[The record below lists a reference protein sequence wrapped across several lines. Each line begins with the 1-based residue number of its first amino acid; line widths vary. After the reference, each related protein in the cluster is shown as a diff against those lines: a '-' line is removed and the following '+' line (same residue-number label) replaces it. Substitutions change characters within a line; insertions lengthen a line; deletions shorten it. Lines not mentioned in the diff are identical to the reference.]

1 MISFFIGVVALILG
15 YFIYGKFIEKI
26 FVVDPN
32 RTTPAYTKEDGV
44 DYIPMKPWRI
54 FLIQFLNIAGV
65 GPICGAIMGAK
76 FGTAS
81 YLWIVLGSI
90 FAGAV
95 HDYLSGMMSLR
106 NDGCSLPELHGKYM
120 GNFVKQFM
128 RAFMVFL
135 MILVGVVFV
144 NTPATLL
151 NTHFTPNWNIYIW
164 VVIIL
169 VYYLIATLLPI
180 DKIIGKIY
188 PVFGF
193 LLFGMALAIVAA
205 FIYHRPHIP
214 ELWEGLS
221 NPAYTSTNPIFPMMF
236 ISIACGA
243 ISGFHATQSPLMAR
257 CMTNENQGR
266 PIFYG
271 AMISEG
277 IVALIWAAAAS
288 YFFGPD
294 SPVSTEGLGGPAM
307 VGLIAE
313 TWFTP
318 AICVITILGVI
329 SASVTSGDT
338 ALRSARLIV
347 ADFLHFKQKKISN
360 RLIIAIPLFI
370 VTGALLVFSLTDK
383 DGFQIIWR
391 YFGWA
396 NQMLAVFTLW
406 SITFYLAIEKEK
418 TNPHCYLLTLIPA
431 LFMTMVCSTFFIMT
445 SHIGQTVS
453 TIWAYFIA
461 GFITIFCLFGYFGWM
476 RRRRRHTLSHKKEKE
491 KEIENKIEN
500 EKE

>member
-1 MISFFIGVVALILG
+1 MISFCIGIVALVLG

-26 FVVDPN
+26 FGIDAN
-32 RTTPAYTKEDGV
+32 RTTPAYTKQDGV

-95 HDYLSGMMSLR
+95 HDYLSGMMSIR
-106 NDGCSLPELHGKYM
+106 HDGCSLPELHGKYM
-120 GNFVKQFM
+120 GKYVKQFM
-128 RAFMVFL
+128 RAFMIIL

-164 VVIIL
+164 VGIIL
-169 VYYLIATLLPI
+169 AYYLIATLLPI

-188 PVFGF
+188 PIFGF

-205 FIYHRPHIP
+205 FVYYKPAIP
-214 ELWEGLS
+214 ELWDGLS
-221 NPAYTSTNPIFPMMF
+221 NPAYTNTNPIFPMMF

-257 CMTNENQGR
+257 CMTNEKQGR

-288 YFFGPD
+288 YFFGPE
-294 SPVSTEGLGGPAM
+294 SPVQTEGLGGPAM
-307 VGLIAE
+307 VGLIAN

-318 AICVITILGVI
+318 VICVITILGVI

-347 ADFLHFKQKKISN
+347 ADFLHVDQKKIIN
-360 RLIIAIPLFI
+360 RLYIAIPLFI
-370 VTGALLVFSLTDK
+370 VTGALLIFSLTNK
-383 DGFQIIWR
+383 DGFETIWR

-396 NQMLAVFTLW
+396 NQLLAVFTLW
-406 SITFYLAIEKEK
+406 SITIFLAIEKRE
-418 TNPHCYLLTLIPA
+418 TSPYGFILSLIPA
-431 LFMTMVCSTFFIMT
+431 LFMTMVCSTFILIVKGFGFGL
-445 SHIGQTVS
+445 HQP
-453 TIWAYFIA
+453 WAYGIA
-461 GFITIFCLFGYFGWM
+461 SVITLGCLIGFIIWLRKTSPKQL
-476 RRRRRHTLSHKKEKE
+476 KES
-491 KEIENKIEN
+491 NN
-500 EKE
+500 

>member
-1 MISFFIGVVALILG
+1 MISFCIGIVALVLG

-26 FVVDPN
+26 FGIDAN
-32 RTTPAYTKEDGV
+32 RTTPAYTKQDGV

-95 HDYLSGMMSLR
+95 HDYLSGMMSIR
-106 NDGCSLPELHGKYM
+106 HDGCSLPELHGKYM
-120 GNFVKQFM
+120 GKYVKQFM
-128 RAFMVFL
+128 RAFMIIL

-164 VVIIL
+164 VGIIL
-169 VYYLIATLLPI
+169 AYYLIATLLPI

-188 PVFGF
+188 PIFGF

-205 FIYHRPHIP
+205 FVYYKPAIP
-214 ELWEGLS
+214 ELWDGLS
-221 NPAYTSTNPIFPMMF
+221 NPAYTNTNPIFPMMF

-257 CMTNENQGR
+257 CMTNEKQGR

-288 YFFGPD
+288 YFFGPE
-294 SPVSTEGLGGPAM
+294 SPVQTEGLGGPAM
-307 VGLIAE
+307 VGLIAN

-318 AICVITILGVI
+318 VICVITILGVI

-347 ADFLHFKQKKISN
+347 ADFLHVDQKKIIN
-360 RLIIAIPLFI
+360 RLYIAIPLFI
-370 VTGALLVFSLTDK
+370 VTGALLIFSLTNK
-383 DGFQIIWR
+383 DGFETIWR

-396 NQMLAVFTLW
+396 NQLLSVFTLW
-406 SITFYLAIEKEK
+406 SITIFLALEKRE
-418 TNPHCYLLTLIPA
+418 TSPYGFILTLVPA
-431 LFMTMVCSTFFIMT
+431 LFMTMVCSTFILIVKGF
-445 SHIGQTVS
+445 GFGLPQP
-453 TIWAYFIA
+453 WAYGIA
-461 GFITIFCLFGYFGWM
+461 SVITLGCLIGFIIWLRKTSPKQL
-476 RRRRRHTLSHKKEKE
+476 KEY
-491 KEIENKIEN
+491 NN
-500 EKE
+500 

>member
-1 MISFFIGVVALILG
+1 MISFTLGIVALIAG

-26 FVVDPN
+26 FVIDTERV
-32 RTTPAYTKEDGV
+32 TPAYTKQDGV
-44 DYIPMKPWRI
+44 DYIPLKPWRI

-95 HDYLSGMMSLR
+95 HDFLSGMVSLR
-106 NDGCSLPELHGKYM
+106 NDGCSLPEIHGKYM
-120 GNFVKQFM
+120 GTFVRQLM
-128 RAFMVFL
+128 RAFMIFL

-151 NTHFTPNWNIYIW
+151 NTHFTPNWNIYVW
-164 VVIIL
+164 VCIIL
-169 VYYLIATLLPI
+169 FYYLIATLLPI

-188 PVFGF
+188 PIFGF

-205 FIYHRPHIP
+205 FVYHKPAIP
-214 ELWEGLS
+214 ELWDGLS

-257 CMTNENQGR
+257 CMTNEKQGR

-271 AMISEG
+271 AMIAEG

-288 YFFGPD
+288 YFFGPE
-294 SPVSTEGLGGPAM
+294 SPVQTDGLGGPAM

-318 AICVITILGVI
+318 IISVITILGVI

-347 ADFLHFKQKKISN
+347 ADFLHVEQKSISK
-360 RLIIAIPLFI
+360 RLYIAIPLFL
-370 VTGALLVFSLTDK
+370 VTASILIFSLTDK
-383 DGFQIIWR
+383 EGFEIIWR

-396 NQMLAVFTLW
+396 NQLLSVFTLW
-406 SITFYLAIEKEK
+406 SITFYLAIENRQKY
-418 TNPHCYLLTLIPA
+418 PYSYLLTLFPA
-431 LFMTMVCSTFFIMT
+431 LFMTMVCTSFFLMAINT
-445 SHIGQTVS
+445 GFHIS
-453 TIWAYFIA
+453 ALWSYFTA
-461 GFITIFCLFGYFGWM
+461 GILTLFCLMAFIGWL
-476 RRRRRHTLSHKKEKE
+476 RRVPDKSLVK
-491 KEIENKIEN
+491 
-500 EKE
+500 

>member
-1 MISFFIGVVALILG
+1 MISFCIGIVALILG

-26 FVVDPN
+26 FGIDAN
-32 RTTPAYTKEDGV
+32 RTTPAYTKQDGV

-95 HDYLSGMMSLR
+95 HDYLSGMMSIR
-106 NDGCSLPELHGKYM
+106 HDGCSLPELHGKYM
-120 GNFVKQFM
+120 GKYVKQFM
-128 RAFMVFL
+128 RAFMIIL

-164 VVIIL
+164 VGIIL
-169 VYYLIATLLPI
+169 AYYLIATLLPI

-188 PVFGF
+188 PIFGF

-205 FIYHRPHIP
+205 FVYYKPAIP
-214 ELWEGLS
+214 ELWDGLS

-257 CMTNENQGR
+257 CMTNEKQGR

-288 YFFGPD
+288 YFFGPE
-294 SPVSTEGLGGPAM
+294 SPVQTEGLGGPAM
-307 VGLIAE
+307 VGLIAN

-318 AICVITILGVI
+318 VICVITILGVI

-347 ADFLHFKQKKISN
+347 ADFLHVDQKKIIN
-360 RLIIAIPLFI
+360 RLYIAIPLFI
-370 VTGALLVFSLTDK
+370 VTGALLIFSLTNK
-383 DGFQIIWR
+383 DGFETIWR

-396 NQMLAVFTLW
+396 NQLLSVFTLW
-406 SITFYLAIEKEK
+406 SITIFLALEKRE
-418 TNPHCYLLTLIPA
+418 TSPYGFILTLIPA
-431 LFMTMVCSTFFIMT
+431 LFMTMVCSTFILIVKGFGFGLPQ
-445 SHIGQTVS
+445 S
-453 TIWAYFIA
+453 WAYGIA
-461 GFITIFCLFGYFGWM
+461 SVITLGCLIGFIIWL
-476 RRRRRHTLSHKKEKE
+476 RRTSPKQLKES
-491 KEIENKIEN
+491 NN
-500 EKE
+500 

>member
-1 MISFFIGVVALILG
+1 MISFCIGIVALVLG

-26 FVVDPN
+26 FGIDAN
-32 RTTPAYTKEDGV
+32 RTTPAYTKQDGV

-95 HDYLSGMMSLR
+95 HDYLSGMMSIR
-106 NDGCSLPELHGKYM
+106 HDGCSLPELHGKYM
-120 GNFVKQFM
+120 GKYVKQFM
-128 RAFMVFL
+128 RAFMIIL

-164 VVIIL
+164 VGIIL
-169 VYYLIATLLPI
+169 AYYLIATLLPI

-188 PVFGF
+188 PIFGF

-205 FIYHRPHIP
+205 FVYYKPAIP
-214 ELWEGLS
+214 ELWDGLS
-221 NPAYTSTNPIFPMMF
+221 NPAYTNTNPIFPMMF

-257 CMTNENQGR
+257 CMTNEKQGR

-288 YFFGPD
+288 YFFGPE
-294 SPVSTEGLGGPAM
+294 SPVQTEGLGGPAM
-307 VGLIAE
+307 VGLIAN

-318 AICVITILGVI
+318 IICVITILGVI

-347 ADFLHFKQKKISN
+347 ADFLHVDQKKIIN
-360 RLIIAIPLFI
+360 RLYIAIPLFI
-370 VTGALLVFSLTDK
+370 VTGALLIFSLTNK
-383 DGFQIIWR
+383 DGFETIWR

-396 NQMLAVFTLW
+396 NQLLSVFTLW
-406 SITFYLAIEKEK
+406 SITIFLALEKRE
-418 TNPHCYLLTLIPA
+418 TSPYGFILTLVPA
-431 LFMTMVCSTFFIMT
+431 LFMTMVCSTFILIVKGF
-445 SHIGQTVS
+445 GFGLPQP
-453 TIWAYFIA
+453 WAYGIA
-461 GFITIFCLFGYFGWM
+461 SVITLGCLIGFIIWLRKTSPKQL
-476 RRRRRHTLSHKKEKE
+476 KEY
-491 KEIENKIEN
+491 NN
-500 EKE
+500 

>member
-1 MISFFIGVVALILG
+1 MISFCIGIVALVLG

-26 FVVDPN
+26 FGIDAN
-32 RTTPAYTKEDGV
+32 RTTPAYTKQDGV

-95 HDYLSGMMSLR
+95 HDYLSGMMSIR
-106 NDGCSLPELHGKYM
+106 HDGCSLPELHGKYM
-120 GNFVKQFM
+120 GKYVKQFM
-128 RAFMVFL
+128 RAFMIIL

-164 VVIIL
+164 VGIIL
-169 VYYLIATLLPI
+169 AYYLIATLLPI

-188 PVFGF
+188 PIFGF

-205 FIYHRPHIP
+205 FVYYKPAIP
-214 ELWEGLS
+214 ELWDGLS
-221 NPAYTSTNPIFPMMF
+221 NPAYTNTNPIFPMMF

-257 CMTNENQGR
+257 CMTNEKQGR

-288 YFFGPD
+288 YFFGPE
-294 SPVSTEGLGGPAM
+294 SPVQTEGLGGPAM
-307 VGLIAE
+307 VGLIAN

-318 AICVITILGVI
+318 VICVITILGVI

-347 ADFLHFKQKKISN
+347 ADFLHVDQKKIIN
-360 RLIIAIPLFI
+360 RLYIAIPLFI
-370 VTGALLVFSLTDK
+370 VTGALLIFSLTNK
-383 DGFQIIWR
+383 DGFETIWR

-396 NQMLAVFTLW
+396 NQLLAVFTLW
-406 SITFYLAIEKEK
+406 SITIFLALEKRE
-418 TNPHCYLLTLIPA
+418 TSPYGFILTLIPA
-431 LFMTMVCSTFFIMT
+431 LFMTMVCSTFILIVKGF
-445 SHIGQTVS
+445 GFGLPQP
-453 TIWAYFIA
+453 WAYGIA
-461 GFITIFCLFGYFGWM
+461 SVITLGCLIGFIIWLRKTSPKQL
-476 RRRRRHTLSHKKEKE
+476 KES
-491 KEIENKIEN
+491 NN
-500 EKE
+500 

>member
-1 MISFFIGVVALILG
+1 MISFIIGIVALVVG
-15 YFIYGKFIEKI
+15 YLIYGKFVEKI
-26 FVVDPN
+26 FGIDST
-32 RTTPAYTKEDGV
+32 RTTPAYTKQDGV
-44 DYIPMKPWRI
+44 DYIPLKPWRI

-120 GNFVKQFM
+120 GTFVRQIM
-128 RAFMVFL
+128 RAFMIFL

-144 NTPATLL
+144 NTPAILL
-151 NTHFTPNWNIYIW
+151 NSHFTPNWNIYIW
-164 VVIIL
+164 VIIIL
-169 VYYLIATLLPI
+169 AYYLIATLMPI

-188 PVFGF
+188 PIFGF

-205 FIYHRPHIP
+205 FIYHQPHIP

-221 NPAYTSTNPIFPMMF
+221 NPSYTETNPIFPMMF

-257 CMTNENQGR
+257 CMTNEKQGR

-277 IVALIWAAAAS
+277 VVALIWAAAAS

-294 SPVSTEGLGGPAM
+294 SPVETANLGGPAM
-307 VGLIAE
+307 VGLISK

-318 AICVITILGVI
+318 AISIITILGVI

-347 ADFLHFKQKKISN
+347 ADFLHFDQKKISH
-360 RLIIAIPLFI
+360 RLFIAIPLFI
-370 VTGALLVFSLTDK
+370 VTALLLVFSLTHK
-383 DGFQIIWR
+383 EGFEIIWR

-396 NQMLAVFTLW
+396 NQLLAVFTLW
-406 SITFYLAIEKEK
+406 SITFYLALENKKKYPYSFLIS
-418 TNPHCYLLTLIPA
+418 LIPA
-431 LFMTMVCSTFFIMT
+431 LFMTMVCSTFI
-445 SHIGQTVS
+445 I
-453 TIWAYFIA
+453 IA
-461 GFITIFCLFGYFGWM
+461 FNSGFQFTLTWSYVMAGIITTFCLLGFISWY
-476 RRRRRHTLSHKKEKE
+476 RRNRL
-491 KEIENKIEN
+491 
-500 EKE
+500 

>member
-1 MISFFIGVVALILG
+1 MISFCIGVIALILG
-15 YFIYGKFIEKI
+15 YFIYGKFVEKI
-26 FVVDPN
+26 FGIDTN
-32 RTTPAYTKEDGV
+32 RITPAYTKQDGV

-81 YLWIVLGSI
+81 YLWIVSGSI

-95 HDYLSGMMSLR
+95 HDFLAGMMSLR
-106 NDGCSLPELHGKYM
+106 DDGCSLPEIHGKYM
-120 GNFVKQFM
+120 GNFVRQIM
-128 RAFMVFL
+128 RAFMIFL

-151 NTHFTPNWNIYIW
+151 NTHFTPNWNVYIW
-164 VVIIL
+164 VGIIL
-169 VYYLIATLLPI
+169 AYYLIATLMPI

-188 PVFGF
+188 PIFGF

-205 FIYHRPHIP
+205 FIYYRPAIP
-214 ELWEGLS
+214 ELWDGLS
-221 NPAYTSTNPIFPMMF
+221 NPEYTSKNPIFPMMF

-257 CMTNENQGR
+257 CMTNEKQGR

-271 AMISEG
+271 AMIAEG

-288 YFFGPD
+288 YFFGPE
-294 SPVSTEGLGGPAM
+294 SPVQTEGLGGPAM
-307 VGLIAE
+307 VGLIAN

-318 AICVITILGVI
+318 VICVITILGVI

-347 ADFLHFKQKKISN
+347 ADFLHVEQKKISN
-360 RLIIAIPLFI
+360 RLFIAIPLFL
-370 VTGALLVFSLTDK
+370 VTGVLLIFSLTNK
-383 DGFQIIWR
+383 DGFEIIWR

-396 NQMLAVFTLW
+396 NQVLSVFTLW
-406 SITFYLAIEKEK
+406 SITFYLAIENKK
-418 TNPHCYLLTLIPA
+418 KYPYSYMLTLIPA
-431 LFMTMVCSTFFIMT
+431 LFMTMVCSTFIIMA
-445 SHIGQTVS
+445 IN
-453 TIWAYFIA
+453 A
-461 GFITIFCLFGYFGWM
+461 GFHIPAIWSYLMAGILTLFCLIAFISWL
-476 RRRRRHTLSHKKEKE
+476 RREPTKTVEK
-491 KEIENKIEN
+491 
-500 EKE
+500 

>member
-1 MISFFIGVVALILG
+1 MISFCIGIVALILG

-26 FVVDPN
+26 FGIDAN
-32 RTTPAYTKEDGV
+32 RTTPAYTKQDGV

-95 HDYLSGMMSLR
+95 HDYLSGMMSIR
-106 NDGCSLPELHGKYM
+106 HDGCSLPELHGKYM
-120 GNFVKQFM
+120 GKYVKQFM
-128 RAFMVFL
+128 RAFMIIL

-164 VVIIL
+164 VGIIL
-169 VYYLIATLLPI
+169 AYYLIATLLPI

-188 PVFGF
+188 PIFGF

-205 FIYHRPHIP
+205 FVYYKPAIP
-214 ELWEGLS
+214 ELWDGLS
-221 NPAYTSTNPIFPMMF
+221 NPAYTNTNPIFPMMF

-257 CMTNENQGR
+257 CMTNEKQGR

-288 YFFGPD
+288 YFFGPE
-294 SPVSTEGLGGPAM
+294 SPVQTEGLGGPAM
-307 VGLIAE
+307 VGLIAN

-318 AICVITILGVI
+318 VICVITILGVI

-347 ADFLHFKQKKISN
+347 ADFLHVDQKKIIN
-360 RLIIAIPLFI
+360 RLYIAIPLFI
-370 VTGALLVFSLTDK
+370 VTGALLIFSLTNK
-383 DGFQIIWR
+383 DGFETIWR

-396 NQMLAVFTLW
+396 NQLLSVFTLW
-406 SITFYLAIEKEK
+406 SITIFLALEKRE
-418 TNPHCYLLTLIPA
+418 TSPYGFILTLVPA
-431 LFMTMVCSTFFIMT
+431 LFMTMVCSTFILIVKGF
-445 SHIGQTVS
+445 GFGLPQP
-453 TIWAYFIA
+453 WAYGIA
-461 GFITIFCLFGYFGWM
+461 SVITLGCLIGFIIWL
-476 RRRRRHTLSHKKEKE
+476 RRTSPKQLKES
-491 KEIENKIEN
+491 NN
-500 EKE
+500 

>member
-1 MISFFIGVVALILG
+1 MISFCIGIVALVLG

-26 FVVDPN
+26 FGIDAN
-32 RTTPAYTKEDGV
+32 RTTPAYTKQDGV

-95 HDYLSGMMSLR
+95 HDYLSGMMSIR
-106 NDGCSLPELHGKYM
+106 HDGCSLPELHGKYM
-120 GNFVKQFM
+120 GKYVKQFM
-128 RAFMVFL
+128 RAFMIIL

-164 VVIIL
+164 VGIIL
-169 VYYLIATLLPI
+169 AYYLIATLLPI

-188 PVFGF
+188 PIFGF

-205 FIYHRPHIP
+205 FVYYKPAIP
-214 ELWEGLS
+214 ELWDGLS
-221 NPAYTSTNPIFPMMF
+221 NPAYTNTNPIFPMMF

-257 CMTNENQGR
+257 CMTNEKQGR

-288 YFFGPD
+288 YFFGPE
-294 SPVSTEGLGGPAM
+294 SPVQTEGLGGPAM
-307 VGLIAE
+307 VGLIAN

-318 AICVITILGVI
+318 VICVITILGVI

-347 ADFLHFKQKKISN
+347 ADFLHVDQKKIIN
-360 RLIIAIPLFI
+360 RLYIAIPLFI
-370 VTGALLVFSLTDK
+370 VTGALLIFSLTNK
-383 DGFQIIWR
+383 DGFETIWR

-396 NQMLAVFTLW
+396 NQLLAVFTLW
-406 SITFYLAIEKEK
+406 SITIFLALEKRE
-418 TNPHCYLLTLIPA
+418 TSPYGFILTLVPA
-431 LFMTMVCSTFFIMT
+431 LFMTMVCSTFILIVKGF
-445 SHIGQTVS
+445 GFGLPQP
-453 TIWAYFIA
+453 WAYGIA
-461 GFITIFCLFGYFGWM
+461 SVITLGCLIGFIIWLRKTSPKQL
-476 RRRRRHTLSHKKEKE
+476 KES
-491 KEIENKIEN
+491 NN
-500 EKE
+500 

>member
-1 MISFFIGVVALILG
+1 MISFCIGIVALVLG

-26 FVVDPN
+26 FGIDAN
-32 RTTPAYTKEDGV
+32 RTTPAYTKQDGV

-95 HDYLSGMMSLR
+95 HDYLSGMMSIR
-106 NDGCSLPELHGKYM
+106 HDGCSLPELHGKYM
-120 GNFVKQFM
+120 GKYVKQFM
-128 RAFMVFL
+128 RAFMIIL

-164 VVIIL
+164 VGIIL
-169 VYYLIATLLPI
+169 AYYLIATLLPI

-188 PVFGF
+188 PIFGF

-205 FIYHRPHIP
+205 FVYYKPASP
-214 ELWEGLS
+214 ELWDGLS

-257 CMTNENQGR
+257 CMTNEKQGR

-288 YFFGPD
+288 YFFGPE
-294 SPVSTEGLGGPAM
+294 SPVQTEGLGGPAM
-307 VGLIAE
+307 VGLIAN

-318 AICVITILGVI
+318 VICVITILGVI

-347 ADFLHFKQKKISN
+347 ADFLHVDQKKIIN
-360 RLIIAIPLFI
+360 RLYIAIPLFI
-370 VTGALLVFSLTDK
+370 VTGALLIFSLTNK
-383 DGFQIIWR
+383 DGFETIWR

-396 NQMLAVFTLW
+396 NQLLAVFTLW
-406 SITFYLAIEKEK
+406 SITIFLAIEKRE
-418 TNPHCYLLTLIPA
+418 TSPYGFILTLIPA
-431 LFMTMVCSTFFIMT
+431 LFMTMVCSTFILIVKGF
-445 SHIGQTVS
+445 GFGLPQP
-453 TIWAYFIA
+453 WAYGIA
-461 GFITIFCLFGYFGWM
+461 SVITLGCLIGFIIWLRKTSPKQL
-476 RRRRRHTLSHKKEKE
+476 KES
-491 KEIENKIEN
+491 NN
-500 EKE
+500 

>member
-1 MISFFIGVVALILG
+1 MISFCIGIIALIVG
-15 YFIYGKFIEKI
+15 YLIYGKFIEKI

-32 RTTPAYTKEDGV
+32 RTTPAYTKQDGV
-44 DYIPMKPWRI
+44 DFIPMKPWRI

-95 HDYLSGMMSLR
+95 HDYLSGMMSIR
-106 NDGCSLPELHGKYM
+106 HDGCSLPELHGKYM

-128 RAFMVFL
+128 RGFMIIL

-164 VVIIL
+164 VGIIL
-169 VYYLIATLLPI
+169 AYYLIATLLPI

-188 PVFGF
+188 PIFGF
-193 LLFGMALAIVAA
+193 LLFVMALAIVAA
-205 FIYHRPHIP
+205 FVYYQPAIP
-214 ELWEGLS
+214 ELWHGLS
-221 NPAYTSTNPIFPMMF
+221 NPSYTATNPIFPMMF

-257 CMTNENQGR
+257 CMTNEKQGR

-288 YFFGPD
+288 YFFGPE
-294 SPVSTEGLGGPAM
+294 SPVQTEGLGGPAM
-307 VGLIAE
+307 VGLIAN

-318 AICVITILGVI
+318 VVCVITILGVI

-347 ADFLHFKQKKISN
+347 ADFLHVDQKKIIN
-360 RLIIAIPLFI
+360 RLYIAIPLFL
-370 VTGALLVFSLTDK
+370 VTGAILIFSLANK
-383 DGFQIIWR
+383 NGFEITWR

-396 NQMLAVFTLW
+396 NQLLAVFTLW
-406 SITFYLAIEKEK
+406 SITIFLAIEKRESS
-418 TNPHCYLLTLIPA
+418 PYSFILTLIPA
-431 LFMTMVCSTFFIMT
+431 LFMTMVCSTFILIVKGLGF
-445 SHIGQTVS
+445 GLPQL
-453 TIWAYFIA
+453 WAYCIAGIVTIACLA
-461 GFITIFCLFGYFGWM
+461 GFIIWYKKD
-476 RRRRRHTLSHKKEKE
+476 RKTLEL
-491 KEIENKIEN
+491 
-500 EKE
+500 

>member
-1 MISFFIGVVALILG
+1 MISFCIGIVALILG
-15 YFIYGKFIEKI
+15 YLIYGKFVEKI
-26 FVVDPN
+26 FRIDSN
-32 RTTPAYTKEDGV
+32 RTTPAYTKQDGV

-106 NDGCSLPELHGKYM
+106 HDGCSLPELHGKYM
-120 GNFVKQFM
+120 GTFVRQIM
-128 RAFMVFL
+128 RAFMIFL

-151 NTHFTPNWNIYIW
+151 NIHFTPNWNIYIW
-164 VVIIL
+164 VIIIL

-205 FIYHRPHIP
+205 FIYYKPAIP
-214 ELWEGLS
+214 ELWDGLS
-221 NPAYTSTNPIFPMMF
+221 NPEYTSKNPIFPMMF

-257 CMTNENQGR
+257 CMTNEKQGR

-288 YFFGPD
+288 YFFGPE
-294 SPVSTEGLGGPAM
+294 SPVQTEGLGGPAM
-307 VGLIAE
+307 VGLIAN

-318 AICVITILGVI
+318 VICVITILGVI

-347 ADFLHFKQKKISN
+347 ADFLHVEQKKISN
-360 RLIIAIPLFI
+360 RLFIAIPLFL
-370 VTGALLVFSLTDK
+370 VTGLLLIFSLTNK
-383 DGFQIIWR
+383 DGFEIIWR

-396 NQMLAVFTLW
+396 NQLLSVFTLW
-406 SITFYLAIEKEK
+406 SITFYLAIENKDK
-418 TNPHCYLLTLIPA
+418 YRYSYLLTLIPA
-431 LFMTMVCSTFFIMT
+431 LFMTMVCSTFIIMA
-445 SHIGQTVS
+445 IN
-453 TIWAYFIA
+453 A
-461 GFITIFCLFGYFGWM
+461 GFQIPVLWSYAMAGILTLFCLMAFIGWY
-476 RRRRRHTLSHKKEKE
+476 RRRLANSSDM
-491 KEIENKIEN
+491 INS
-500 EKE
+500 